1 MKYKTDKLKKL
12 EKSRFSVFT
21 NDMDHCYYCYQKRD
35 DLHELL
41 EGRNRLN
48 SMRYGFVLPLCR
60 KHHQELH
67 NDLKRTNEWKKVCQE
82 YFESEYPHEAWMKI
96 FMKNYRDF

>member
-21 NDMDHCYYCYQKRD
+21 NDMDHCYYCYNCRD

-60 KHHQELH
+60 KHHIELH
-67 NDLKRTNEWKKVCQE
+67 NDLKQANEWKVKCQN
-82 YFESEYPHEAWMKI
+82 YFEIEYSHDIWMKV
-96 FMKNYRDF
+96 FMKNYK

>member
-21 NDMDHCYYCYQKRD
+21 NDMDHCYYCYNCRD

-67 NDLKRTNEWKKVCQE
+67 NDFKRSNEWKKVCQE
-82 YFESEYPHEAWMKI
+82 YFESEYPHEAWMRI